1 MIPFIDLRPQN
12 DALRGE
18 IEAALGRVLDS
29 GVYAL
34 GPEVAAFEEEF
45 AASCEV
51 AFAVAVNSGTAAL
64 QLALLAAGVGPG
76 DEVVTT
82 PFTFIATACAIRY
95 VGANPVFADI
105 DFATRNLDPEA
116 VAKALT
122 PRTRALIP
130 VHLYGQVADMDPL
143 RALCERRGIALI
155 EDAAQAHGAR
165 YRGAPAGS
173 LGALGCFSFYPTK
186 NLGALGEGGLVT
198 TRDAKLADQL
208 RLLRDWGGREKYQH
222 DMVAYNARMDA
233 FQGAVLRVK
242 LRHLEAWNEQRRALA
257 ARYAEWLPKIGL
269 EAPAEQPGCRHVWHV
284 YAVRVPERERVAAAL
299 REQGIGTALVYP
311 RPLHLQPAFA
321 DLGLGVGSFPN
332 AERAAR
338 ELLGLPMYPGLAAD
352 APQRV
357 VAGARPG
364 PSVTDGG
371 GASGP
376 CRSQCGAAPGRPRS
390 CAAP

>member
-1 MIPFIDLRPQN
+1 VIPFIDLRPQN
-12 DALRGE
+12 EALRGE

-29 GVYAL
+29 GAYVL

-51 AFAVAVNSGTAAL
+51 AFAVAVNSGTTAL

-95 VGANPVFADI
+95 VGATPVFADI

-116 VAKALT
+116 AAKALT

-242 LRHLEAWNEQRRALA
+242 LRHLEAWNEQRRVLA
-257 ARYAEWLPKIGL
+257 ARYASLLPKIGL
-269 EAPAEQPGCRHVWHV
+269 EAPGEQPGCRHVWHV

-299 REQGIGTALVYP
+299 REQGIGTAVVYP

-357 VAGARPG
+357 VEAL
-364 PSVTDGG
+364 
-371 GASGP
+371 
-376 CRSQCGAAPGRPRS
+376 GR
-390 CAAP
+390 ALGH